1 MRATVAYPAAVA
13 GTNTPVWGTTERF
26 PIVFILHGNHQGCFP
41 ASCDH
46 NCNPANRV
54 PNHHGYDYLL
64 DLWAS
69 HGIIGVSIDGYDVTC
84 LDDRFVER
92 AALIL
97 EHIRYWEDWSNPAI
111 PDFWL
116 GQRDGGSAH
125 FALRA
130 KDRASVDRFHEA
142 AVAAGGKDNGE
153 PGLRSHYHENYYAAY
168 VHDADGNNVEAVCH
182 DPQ

>member
-1 MRATVAYPAAVA
+1 MIDHVSVTVTDMDAAKQFYSA
-13 GTNTPVWGTTERF
+13 ALEP
-26 PIVFILHGNHQGCFP
+26 L
-41 ASCDH
+41 
-46 NCNPANRV
+46 
-54 PNHHGYDYLL
+54 GYSLVME
-64 DLWAS
+64 
-69 HGIIGVSIDGYDVTC
+69 GDGYAG
-84 LDDRFVER
+84 FAGGE
-92 AALIL
+92 
-97 EHIRYWEDWSNPAI
+97 PPI

-116 GQRDGGSAH
+116 GTREGGSAH

>member
-1 MRATVAYPAAVA
+1 VIDHVSVTVSDMDAAKRFYSQALEPLGYSLVMEGDGWA
-13 GTNTPVWGTTERF
+13 GFAGGEP
-26 PIVFILHGNHQGCFP
+26 P
-41 ASCDH
+41 
-46 NCNPANRV
+46 
-54 PNHHGYDYLL
+54 
-64 DLWAS
+64 
-69 HGIIGVSIDGYDVTC
+69 
-84 LDDRFVER
+84 
-92 AALIL
+92 
-97 EHIRYWEDWSNPAI
+97 I

-116 GQRDGGSAH
+116 GQREGGSAH

-142 AVAAGGKDNGE
+142 ALAAGGKDNGE